1 MKKRNINSTVF
12 KSVFLVLS
20 VLIVSMVM
28 TACVTLQP
36 ASVTR
41 NGQLSDY
48 PYFVINS
55 TETLTSGQGM
65 TSNGIYSSINKTV
78 NPKDVIA
85 GYLIK
90 KGLVVLPE
98 SQEGLLPQT
107 LIVNYGESG
116 RRNVGLGY
124 TIEVT
129 IQFISAFSN
138 QVIFLTTAEGIGDTE
153 ADDIREAITRAMDA
167 LFEE

>member
-1 MKKRNINSTVF
+1 MLWHPLKKLP
-12 KSVFLVLS
+12 KKVL
-20 VLIVSMVM
+20 
-28 TACVTLQP
+28 T
-36 ASVTR
+36 
-41 NGQLSDY
+41 
-48 PYFVINS
+48 FH
-55 TETLTSGQGM
+55 
-65 TSNGIYSSINKTV
+65 
-78 NPKDVIA
+78 
-85 GYLIK
+85 
-90 KGLVVLPE
+90 
-98 SQEGLLPQT
+98 
-107 LIVNYGESG
+107 GESG

>member
-1 MKKRNINSTVF
+1 MKKNINSMMVF
-12 KSVFLVLS
+12 KNSISVLS

-41 NGQLSDY
+41 NGRLSDY
-48 PYFVINS
+48 PYFIINS
-55 TETLTSGQGM
+55 TETLTSGQGS
-65 TSNGIYSSINKTV
+65 TYDGIYLSVNKAV

-98 SQEGLLPQT
+98 SQEELLHQT

-129 IQFISAFSN
+129 IQFISAASK

-153 ADDIREAITRAMDA
+153 ADDIREAINRAMDA

>member
-1 MKKRNINSTVF
+1 MKKGFYWTVQPQILGF
-12 KSVFLVLS
+12 SL
-20 VLIVSMVM
+20 LIMSMTM
-28 TACVTLQP
+28 FSCVTLQP
-36 ASVTR
+36 ASVQR
-41 NGQLSDY
+41 NGQLSNY
-48 PYFVINS
+48 TYFIINP
-55 TETLTSGQGM
+55 TETLTSGQGN
-65 TSNGIYSSINKTV
+65 TYDGIYSSVNKTV
-78 NPKDVIA
+78 NPSDVIR

-90 KGLVVLPE
+90 KGLVVLAEP
-98 SQEGLLPQT
+98 QGDLLTQT

-129 IQFISAFSN
+129 IQFISASSN